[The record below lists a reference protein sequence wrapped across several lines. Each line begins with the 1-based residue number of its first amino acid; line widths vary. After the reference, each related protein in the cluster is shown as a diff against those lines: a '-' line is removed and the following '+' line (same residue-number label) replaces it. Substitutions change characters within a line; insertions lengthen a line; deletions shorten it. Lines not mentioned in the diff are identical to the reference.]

1 MPFLPPNQQRQ
12 STEGTV
18 NQLQLGQKVKL
29 VREPY
34 TAHLSGIVGPLLDA
48 VVVDVRVDPEQ
59 KERRV
64 SGADDDRAASLRLL
78 FATYRARPAS
88 TQLVE
93 RPRHQHVQV
102 QVDTAV
108 LQQHLQVHRAGITGA
123 VVRERG
129 GTPFRQIFW
138 GRGTALRQ
146 ISLATAGGTL
156 TPKSSGKSSRTRWV
170 DPRSVYFLALIAPKR
185 AIWHQKS
192 PKKN

>member
-1 MPFLPPNQQRQ
+1 M
-12 STEGTV
+12 
-18 NQLQLGQKVKL
+18 
-29 VREPY
+29 
-34 TAHLSGIVGPLLDA
+34 
-48 VVVDVRVDPEQ
+48 
-59 KERRV
+59 

-156 TPKSSGKSSRTRWV
+156 TPKSSGKSRRTRWV

-185 AIWHQKS
+185 GIWHQKS
-192 PKKN
+192 PKKIYEGDTPGPPQREGRPPPAPTPARLHAVRGGASSPVAGT